1 MTQKI
6 RLLDEAV
13 INRIAAGEV
22 VERPASV
29 VKELL
34 DNSIDAA
41 AGSIRID
48 IEKGGSK
55 LVRVRDDGC
64 GMSRDDCLLS
74 LERHATSKLTSEA
87 DLVRISTLGF
97 RGEALAGIASVSRLT
112 LLSYD
117 GKAEEGTHIRV
128 EGGTIRA
135 VEPIGM
141 GKGTVIEVRDLFF
154 NTPVRRKFLKSHK
167 VEAGHIEEFVTNVV
181 LAFPGVGFVYAEDG
195 RVKMDVPPTS
205 STFERVR
212 MLYSKDVCENL
223 SEVDY
228 EVDEVRLHGYVAR
241 PPYARS
247 NSKAVLPFV
256 NGRAV
261 RDRLIGAAISR
272 ALANMTERGRYPLAI
287 LFLDL
292 PRDCVD
298 VNVHPQ
304 KAEVRFVH
312 PQKVFDVILNG
323 IHKAICGAPFGP
335 PPGYREPIFPL
346 SPVSSMA
353 RHLSEPKSDEPEQ
366 PYPVVPAA
374 REPAAPRQTQPE
386 VTGEGG
392 KRAPSPQIQTEF
404 LRVVPGKFESLGIV
418 GSLPG
423 SFVILHSDDE
433 LIVLDH
439 HAAHERILFED
450 LRRADAHRGVVEA
463 QELLIPKVLEFS
475 ALEARTLASV
485 LDVLQRIGFRVEEFG
500 EASFVVKAV
509 PTPCDRADLD
519 VLFGDL
525 VRGMLETGHHGD
537 PEARK
542 DQLLKNLACKA
553 AAKESKKLHVE
564 EIRSL
569 LRDLDRVGSIE
580 VCPHGRPITA
590 RFPLKEIRK
599 KLGRS

>member
-6 RLLDEAV
+6 RLLDETV

-34 DNSIDAA
+34 DNSIDA
-41 AGSIRID
+41 GSGSVRID

-55 LVRVRDDGC
+55 LVRVRDDGG
-64 GMSRDDCLLS
+64 GMSRDDCLLC
-74 LERHATSKLTSEA
+74 LERHTTSKLTSEQ
-87 DLVRISTLGF
+87 DLVRISTMGF
-97 RGEALAGIASVSRLT
+97 RGEALASIASVSRLT

-117 GKAEEGTHIRV
+117 GASEEGTQV
-128 EGGTIRA
+128 QMEGGTIRK

-141 GKGTVIEVRDLFF
+141 GRGTVVEVRNLFF
-154 NTPVRRKFLKSHK
+154 NMPVRRKFLKGYK
-167 VEAGHIEEFVTNVV
+167 VEAGHIEEFVTNVA
-181 LAFPGVGFVYAEDG
+181 LAYPGVGFVYSEDG
-195 RVKMDVPPTS
+195 RVKMDTPPVS
-205 STFERVR
+205 STFERIR
-212 MLYSKDVCENL
+212 MLYSKDVCNNL
-223 SEVDY
+223 TEVDY
-228 EVDEVRLHGYVAR
+228 SVDDIRLHGYVAR

-247 NSKAVLPFV
+247 SSRSVLPFV

-261 RDRLIGAAISR
+261 RDRLIGAALNR
-272 ALANMTERGRYPLAI
+272 ALAHMMERGRYPLAI
-287 LFLDL
+287 LFLEL
-292 PRDCVD
+292 PRESVD

-312 PQKVFDVILNG
+312 PQKVFDVIVNG
-323 IHKAICGAPFGP
+323 VHEAISGGPFGT

-353 RHLSEPKSDEPEQ
+353 RHLSEPEPKE
-366 PYPVVPAA
+366 PAPPDPIA
-374 REPAAPRQTQPE
+374 RAPREPAPPRQ
-386 VTGEGG
+386 V
-392 KRAPSPQIQTEF
+392 QTEV
-404 LRVVPGKFESLGIV
+404 LRDTPGKFESLGIV

-450 LRRADAHRGVVEA
+450 LCRADAQKGVIES
-463 QELLIPKVLEFS
+463 QDLLIPKVLEFS
-475 ALEARTLASV
+475 ALEARTLASA
-485 LDVLQRIGFRVEEFG
+485 LDVLQRIGFQVEEFG
-500 EASFVVKAV
+500 EHSFVVKAV
-509 PTPCDRADLD
+509 PTLCDRADLD
-519 VLFGDL
+519 ALFGEL
-525 VRGMLETGHHGD
+525 VERMLELGHQGD
-537 PEARK
+537 PHTRK
-542 DQLLKNLACKA
+542 EQLLKNLACKA

-569 LRDLDRVGSIE
+569 LRDLDRTGSIE

-590 RFPLKEIRK
+590 RFSLKEIRK

>member
-1 MTQKI
+1 M
-6 RLLDEAV
+6 
-13 INRIAAGEV
+13 
-22 VERPASV
+22 
-29 VKELL
+29 
-34 DNSIDAA
+34 
-41 AGSIRID
+41 
-48 IEKGGSK
+48 
-55 LVRVRDDGC
+55 
-64 GMSRDDCLLS
+64 
-74 LERHATSKLTSEA
+74 
-87 DLVRISTLGF
+87 
-97 RGEALAGIASVSRLT
+97 SRLT

-117 GKAEEGTHIRV
+117 GISEDGTQVRV
-128 EGGTIRA
+128 EGGTIRN

-154 NTPVRRKFLKSHK
+154 NTPVRRKFLKSYK
-167 VEAGHIEEFVTNVV
+167 VEAGHIEEFVTNVA
-181 LAFPGVGFVYAEDG
+181 LAFPGVGFVYSEDG
-195 RVKMDVPPTS
+195 RVKMDAPPVG
-205 STFERVR
+205 STFERIR
-212 MLYSKDVCENL
+212 MLFAKDVCDNL

-228 EVDEVRLHGYVAR
+228 GVDDVRLHGYVAR

-261 RDRLIGAAISR
+261 RDRLIGAAVSR
-272 ALANMTERGRYPLAI
+272 ALANLTERGRYPLAI
-287 LFLDL
+287 LFLEL
-292 PRDCVD
+292 PRESVD

-312 PQKVFDVILNG
+312 PQKVFDVLLNG

-335 PPGYREPIFPL
+335 PPGPREPIFPL

-353 RHLSEPKSDEPEQ
+353 RHFSERTPIEPERRDPTPPAPREPPVPPRPVLSEVTADD
-366 PYPVVPAA
+366 
-374 REPAAPRQTQPE
+374 RES
-386 VTGEGG
+386 
-392 KRAPSPQIQTEF
+392 APSQHIQTEF
-404 LRVVPGKFESLGIV
+404 LRTVPGRFESLGIV

-450 LRRADAHRGVVEA
+450 LRRADAKGVVES
-463 QELLIPKVLEFS
+463 QDLLIPKVLEFS
-475 ALEARTLASV
+475 SLEARTLTSA
-485 LDVLQRIGFRVEEFG
+485 LDVLQRIGFHIEEFG
-500 EASFVVKAV
+500 ERSFVVKAV
-509 PTPCDRADLD
+509 PTSCDRADLD
-519 VLFGDL
+519 VLFDDL
-525 VRGMLETGHHGD
+525 VGSMLETGHHGD
-537 PEARK
+537 PDARK

-590 RFPLKEIRK
+590 RFPLKEIRR